1 MSSISKP
8 PNTLTIPKL
17 SPPSHHAP
25 KQPLPS
31 LADPSQS
38 QRHSSHLQPSQPIPT
53 PQSRSSLRPHPIKTP
68 NCSTAQLESYVI
80 IPEVGPPNHQSLP
93 PHEHR
98 VLSQSP
104 PATPRDFV
112 TLFLLENNRLLSAS
126 VHQLKWEEQV
136 NKGYLHTS
144 FTISPFLLLSLSLL
158 PPLPLLS
165 FPPPPPSFP
174 LLVLPPPFLSS
185 PSLPPTLPLPSTLPL
200 PPSLHVHLPPSFPL
214 THTCL
219 HKKRSCYPSR
229 YPQFQALYVYYFI
242 GEFGCNS

>member
-144 FTISPFLLLSLSLL
+144 FTISPFLLLSLS
-158 PPLPLLS
+158 PPSSPSSLLS
-165 FPPPPPSFP
+165 SPSSLLSSPRSPPSFP
-174 LLVLPPPFLSS
+174 FLSLPPSHPSSPFHPSSPPLPTCTS
-185 PSLPPTLPLPSTLPL
+185 PSLLPSYAYMPPQEKVLLPFSVSTVSSIIRVL
-200 PPSLHVHLPPSFPL
+200 FY
-214 THTCL
+214 
-219 HKKRSCYPSR
+219 R
-229 YPQFQALYVYYFI
+229 
-242 GEFGCNS
+242 

>member
-144 FTISPFLLLSLSLL
+144 FTISPFLLLSLSL
-158 PPLPLLS
+158 PPSSPSSLLS
-165 FPPPPPSFP
+165 SPSSLLSSPRSPPSFP
-174 LLVLPPPFLSS
+174 FLSLPPSHPSLSLPPFLS
-185 PSLPPTLPLPSTLPL
+185 PPPYMYISL
-200 PPSLHVHLPPSFPL
+200 PPSLLRIHASTRKGLATLLGIHSFK
-214 THTCL
+214 HYTCIIL
-219 HKKRSCYPSR
+219 
-229 YPQFQALYVYYFI
+229 
-242 GEFGCNS
+242 